1 MSILL
6 TGGLGFIGS
15 HCVVELIKKYSVII
29 VDNLYNSTIDIL
41 DKIETITQQRPLFYQ
56 YDITDYHLLHKV
68 FEENK
73 IDAVIHLAGYKAVGE
88 SVSNPAKYYENNI
101 NGLLTLLKC
110 MNEFNVK
117 KIVFSSSATV
127 YGQPSELPLSENA
140 KINIL
145 NPYGQT
151 KYMSELIL
159 QDYANAYQLSVIALR
174 YFNPVGAHPSGILGE
189 NDEHASNLFPMIMSV
204 YKHKKEYLE
213 IYGNDYNTKDGTCI
227 RDYIHVVDLALGHM
241 KALNVLKPGFQVYNL
256 GTGNGYTVLEIIKE
270 FEKQTGK
277 LLNYQYK
284 NRRLGDSDIVYA
296 NCKKANDMLSWYPK
310 YELCDMVKHLL
321 KYN

>member
-15 HCVVELIKKYSVII
+15 HCVVELIKKYPVII
-29 VDNLYNSTIDIL
+29 VDNLYNSTINIL

-296 NCKKANDMLSWYPK
+296 NCTKAHVMLFWYPK
-310 YELCDMVKHLL
+310 YKLSDMVHHLL